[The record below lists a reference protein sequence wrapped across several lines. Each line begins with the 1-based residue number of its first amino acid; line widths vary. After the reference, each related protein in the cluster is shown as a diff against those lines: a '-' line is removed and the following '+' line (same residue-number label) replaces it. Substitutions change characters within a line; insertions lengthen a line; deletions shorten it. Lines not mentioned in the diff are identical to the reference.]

1 MKRIIAYLIF
11 FSLICS
17 TAVAAE
23 LKKMSLDDA
32 SVLGTTIQTDSNVKT
47 EGKASVRITTQFP
60 TTICLGE
67 ISGLDVE
74 NGRLVFQ
81 AQVKSDIDGTAYLEM
96 WAHIG
101 KGRYFSKGMNNP
113 VEGRSDWKSI
123 QTPFIF
129 QKGQNPQ
136 KITLNLVIN
145 GQGTVWIDDVI
156 LLKSPLN

>member
-1 MKRIIAYLIF
+1 MHRIIAYLIF
-11 FSLICS
+11 LSLVFSM
-17 TAVAAE
+17 AFAAE

-74 NGRLVFQ
+74 NGRLVFK

-101 KGRYFSKGMNNP
+101 KERYFSKGMNNP
-113 VEGRSDWKSI
+113 VEGRSDWTSI

-129 QKGQNPQ
+129 QKGQNPH
-136 KITLNLVIN
+136 KITLNIVIN
-145 GQGTVWIDDVI
+145 GQGTVWIDNVV
-156 LLKSPLN
+156 LVKAPLH